1 MRVVVTGDS
10 GGIGSCIVAELLRRG
25 HHVHGL
31 SRGPHSLST
40 PGYRHTRADIRDA
53 EALVRLMADS
63 GEPAD
68 AVVHAARSVH
78 RDRDADGYAVNVGGT
93 RAVLDAAARAGISRL
108 VALSSAMGYGARAD
122 DPGRL
127 VESEPLRPGV
137 TDRNSVH
144 EAHAEELITNSGVN
158 TLLVRTAN
166 VLGREAPG
174 ATQRRFA
181 APFTLGVKGGR
192 NIVQFVHPDDLG
204 RFVGDAVEHPGWT
217 GPVNLAGPDVIAVRE
232 VAAILGKHYI
242 EVNPSLLAAVLGL
255 GWNRRLFSIDPRAIE
270 SMMYCPVVDT
280 GRLRDL
286 GFVPAWTASE
296 CVTDFRRANHGH
308 VYLGSTRVA
317 VPWRLPWMRVPS
329 PPHDRPQR
337 RPANDEGAGGEFDTD
352 VDPAWSAY
360 TAANTAE
367 AFPGPMTPLSLELS
381 LEAGRTTGAL
391 SADLLQM
398 KGEVR
403 RALIEEQ
410 TGSFGHTIYL
420 NMSVLFATAPVLP
433 GAEPAAWENL
443 LFGVGSTAEV
453 PNSEMFG
460 PWGMAWRLPR
470 MVAVIAGATSETRRM
485 DREARRHQRDAAYYG
500 GLTDE
505 QLQCQLRCTRDEVV
519 NAWAVAGLASLA
531 VVPIVAIIEK
541 QAGKRF
547 ATQFRGGTDSL
558 VSAGLIR
565 GAHELAELA
574 CADASIVA
582 ILAEADPGVALNRLE
597 AEYPRFAARLH
608 EVIAEYGHRGPGE
621 TELINPVFA
630 DSPARLLDVVLKLT
644 RTAERTV
651 QPLPPVGPKLRLL
664 ARLGAGFQQSRERA
678 RDAAVRHTHCYRLI
692 TREIGS
698 RLARAGVIQHP
709 DDVFYLIR
717 DELVHPPADVR
728 HRVARRKAEQARLT
742 KCRPPMNFVERWE
755 LREED
760 FTEVAPGE
768 SLSGIPVS
776 AGIAKGRVRVLTA
789 DLTSELQP
797 GEVLVTEFT
806 DIGWTPFFAYAAAV
820 VVDTGAEMSHAAVV
834 AREFGIPCVVGSI
847 VGSRALRTGHLV
859 EVDGSSGR
867 VTRLE

>member
-1 MRVVVTGDS
+1 MRVVVTGAS
-10 GGIGSCIVAELLRRG
+10 GGIGTCIVAELLRRG
-25 HHVHGL
+25 HDIHGV
-31 SRGPHSLST
+31 SRGPHSLSA
-40 PGYRHTRADIRDA
+40 PGYRHTRADVRDA
-53 EALVRLMADS
+53 EALVRLMAGGDA
-63 GEPAD
+63 PAD
-68 AVVHAARSVH
+68 AVVHVAWSRH
-78 RDRDADGYAVNVGGT
+78 RDRGDDSYAVNVGGT
-93 RAVLDAAARAGISRL
+93 RAVLDAVERAGVSRL
-108 VALSSAMGYGARAD
+108 VTMSSAMAYGAHFDNPA
-122 DPGRL
+122 RL
-127 VESEPLRPGV
+127 VESDPLRPNI
-137 TDRNSVH
+137 TDRDSLH
-144 EAHAEELITNSGVN
+144 AARAEELITDSGVN
-158 TLLVRTAN
+158 ALLVRAAN
-166 VLGREAPG
+166 VMGRESAG
-174 ATQRRFA
+174 VTQRRFA

-192 NIVQFVHPDDLG
+192 NIVQFIHSDDLG

-217 GPVNLAGPDVIAVRE
+217 GPVNLAAPDVVAVRE
-232 VAAILGKHYI
+232 VAAMLGKRYI
-242 EVNPSLLAAVLGL
+242 ECDRRLLAAALGFRRK
-255 GWNRRLFSIDPRAIE
+255 RRLFSIEPGAIE
-270 SMMYCPVVDT
+270 SMLYCPVIDT
-280 GRLRDL
+280 ARLRDL

-296 CVTDFRRANHGH
+296 CVTDFRRANRGH
-308 VYLGSTRVA
+308 VYLGSTPVA
-317 VPWRLPWMRVPS
+317 VPWRSPWTRVPS
-329 PPHDRPQR
+329 PARDRPQR
-337 RPANDEGAGGEFDTD
+337 RPANDDGAGGEFDTD
-352 VDPAWSAY
+352 IDPAWSAY

-410 TGSFGHTIYL
+410 TGSFAHTVYL
-420 NMSVLFATAPVLP
+420 NMSVLLATTPILP

-453 PNSEMFG
+453 SKADEIG

-470 MVAVIAGATSETRRM
+470 MVAVIAGAASETRRM
-485 DREARRHQRDAAYYG
+485 DREARRQQRDAAYYA

-505 QLQCQLRCTRDEVV
+505 QLHCQLRCIRDEVV
-519 NAWAVAGLASLA
+519 NAWAAAGLASLA

-547 ATQFRGGTDSL
+547 ATQFRGGTEGL

-565 GAHELAELA
+565 GAHELGELA

-582 ILAEADPGVALNRLE
+582 ILAEADPGIALNRLD
-597 AEYPRFAARLH
+597 AERPRFAARLH

-651 QPLPPVGPKLRLL
+651 QPMPPVGPKLRLL

-698 RLARAGVIQHP
+698 RLAHDGVIQHP

-717 DELVHPPADVR
+717 DELVHPPADVL

-755 LREED
+755 LRAED
-760 FTEVAPGE
+760 FTEAAPGE

-806 DIGWTPFFAYAAAV
+806 DVGWTPFFAYAAAV

-847 VGSRALRTGHLV
+847 VGSRVLRTGHLV

-867 VTRLE
+867 VTRVE

>member
-1 MRVVVTGDS
+1 MRVVVTGAS

-25 HHVHGL
+25 HDVHGL
-31 SRGPHSLST
+31 SRGPHSLSAPT
-40 PGYRHTRADIRDA
+40 YRHTRADVRDA
-53 EALVRLMADS
+53 EALVGLMAD
-63 GEPAD
+63 GGGPAD
-68 AVVHAARSVH
+68 AVVHVAWSTH
-78 RDRDADGYAVNVGGT
+78 RNRDADCYAINVGGT
-93 RAVLDAAARAGISRL
+93 RAVLDAAERAGVSRL
-108 VALSSAMGYGARAD
+108 VAMSSAMAYGAHAD
-122 DPGRL
+122 NPGRL
-127 VESEPLRPGV
+127 VESDPLRPSFP
-137 TDRNSVH
+137 DRDSLH
-144 EAHAEELITNSGVN
+144 KARAEELITNSGVN
-158 TLLVRTAN
+158 ALLVRAAN
-166 VLGREAPG
+166 VLGRESAG
-174 ATQRRFA
+174 VTQRRFA
-181 APFTLGVKGGR
+181 APVTVGVKGGR
-192 NIVQFVHPDDLG
+192 NIVQFIHPDDLG

-217 GPVNLAGPDVIAVRE
+217 GPVNLAAPDVIAVRE
-232 VAAILGKHYI
+232 VAAILGKRYI
-242 EVNPSLLAAVLGL
+242 ECNPSVLAAVLGL

-270 SMMYCPVVDT
+270 SMVYCPLVDT
-280 GRLRDL
+280 TRLSDL

-296 CVTDFRRANHGH
+296 CVTDFRRANRGH
-308 VYLGSTRVA
+308 IYLGSMRVA
-317 VPWRLPWMRVPS
+317 VPWRLPWTRVPS
-329 PPHDRPQR
+329 PPRDGPQR
-337 RPANDEGAGGEFDTD
+337 RPANNDGAGGEFDTD
-352 VDPAWSAY
+352 VDPAWSVY

-398 KGEVR
+398 EGEVR

-420 NMSVLFATAPVLP
+420 NLSVLFATTPVLP

-453 PNSEMFG
+453 PKADMIG
-460 PWGMAWRLPR
+460 QWGMARRLPR

-485 DREARRHQRDAAYYG
+485 DREARRQQRDAAYYA

-505 QLQCQLRCTRDEVV
+505 KLQCQLRCTRDEVV

-547 ATQFRGGTDSL
+547 ATQFRGGTESL

-565 GAHELAELA
+565 GAHELSELA
-574 CADASIVA
+574 CADASIA
-582 ILAEADPGVALNRLE
+582 TILAEPDPCVALNRLE
-597 AEYPRFAARLH
+597 AEHPRFAARLH
-608 EVIAEYGHRGPGE
+608 GVIAEYGHRGPGE

-630 DSPARLLDVVLKLT
+630 DSPARLLDVVAKLT

-651 QPLPPVGPKLRLL
+651 QPMPPAGPKLRLL

-698 RLARAGVIQHP
+698 RLAREGVIQHP

-717 DELVHPPADVR
+717 DELLQPPADVR
-728 HRVARRKAEQARLT
+728 RRVARRQAEQARLE
-742 KCRPPMNFVERWE
+742 KHRPPMNFVERWE
-755 LREED
+755 LRAED
-760 FTEVAPGE
+760 FTEAAAGE

-797 GEVLVTEFT
+797 DEVLVTEFT
-806 DIGWTPFFAYAAAV
+806 DIGWTPFFAHAAAV

-847 VGSRALRTGHLV
+847 VGSRVLRTGHLV

-867 VTRLE
+867 VTRVE